1 MTVWKVENIA
11 LHVYERGNMQ
21 DVTVSGGVMHALD
34 TLAAGSAQEAWAEAS
49 MWYRCLDAVHEL
61 GERDSWTA

>member
-1 MTVWKVENIA
+1 
-11 LHVYERGNMQ
+11 MQ

-49 MWYRCLDAVHEL
+49 MWYRCLDAVHEP
-61 GERDSWTA
+61 GERFLDGLKRP